1 MGHHSIGRGG
11 GGGGGG
17 GFVKLA
23 EIITA
28 CGVFTDLSATGV
40 N

>member
-1 MGHHSIGRGG
+1 MGGWVAGRGG
-11 GGGGGG
+11 GV
-17 GFVKLA
+17 FVMLA
-23 EIITA
+23 EIITG